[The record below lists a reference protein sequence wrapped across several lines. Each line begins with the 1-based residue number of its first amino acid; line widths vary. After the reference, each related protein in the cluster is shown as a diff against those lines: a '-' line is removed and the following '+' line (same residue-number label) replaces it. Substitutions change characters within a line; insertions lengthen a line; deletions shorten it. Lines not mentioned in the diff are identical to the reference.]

1 MWNDLTMS
9 QKAALIRMAVSQG
22 ITDINQIKSTYD
34 RTNSVGSIY
43 DGGGKLS
50 GGFPKD
56 SSTMWSRA
64 SSFYNDLIDAGMTPL
79 QAAGLLGNIAVES
92 SFDSKASNGTHFG
105 YLQNQPEFH
114 KHIIKYYGS
123 DSHAAQMQ
131 FIKDGMQ
138 GRLRGRNTSIG
149 KQLQSRF
156 NSFVRDSVKATTPE
170 EVAMLWEK
178 HYERSGQQSL
188 GKRTSYARYFY
199 DKVNHYTKENRPT
212 KRTYGVDFF
221 PYKENQKVVKPL
233 QQPQKT
239 DLSQFINTDAFSLG
253 NYFLEKQNSPYL
265 IDDISTPGSYLEYK
279 KYEDGG
285 PIVAPWAS
293 GTKSIKPIIVTGY
306 PLVEAE
312 SEGLLD
318 YFNNN
323 PNVGGMAIGAGLN
336 GINGERRVVLNPNL
350 TDDNSRNSVYMNES
364 YRHYFD
370 ENNIKLP
377 IITNIQ
383 RNAYKGTPYENLDTQ
398 IQRTEVARY
407 LSGDPSHHLN
417 NLQKAQLHNRFKFV
431 YPKEYEYINSN
442 PARYARRN
450 PIWYALGGDFL
461 LNVKDG
467 EDAGGSQCA
476 WWQNKKLRESGYIA
490 SGNAWNLN
498 DVDVVY
504 SGYNPENKPKE
515 YDRKAIEEYN
525 HNAADNVFKE
535 FDSKTLDK
543 DKPYVVNM
551 YYNGSHSQEEAYN
564 NGRGVTGTHTGLL
577 THENGKWWVTH
588 NIDGTIHRDRFID
601 LQNGNRK
608 YGVTTIYK
616 PRLDTFLNRAKGIGE
631 RGLRLITGFGKE

>member
-199 DKVNHYTKENRPT
+199 DKVNPYTKENRPT

-265 IDDISTPGSYLEYK
+265 TDDISTPGSYLEYRK
-279 KYEDGG
+279 FEDGG
-285 PIVAPWAS
+285 PIVTPWAKRPS
-293 GTKSIKPIIVTGY
+293 YNDWIKTVPKDRQGDNYNLEKAYYIA
-306 PLVEAE
+306 PEEELEAWRT
-312 SEGLLD
+312 SSVKDLIEGK
-318 YFNNN
+318 N
-323 PNVGGMAIGAGLN
+323 
-336 GINGERRVVLNPNL
+336 
-350 TDDNSRNSVYMNES
+350 
-364 YRHYFD
+364 
-370 ENNIKLP
+370 
-377 IITNIQ
+377 
-383 RNAYKGTPYENLDTQ
+383 
-398 IQRTEVARY
+398 
-407 LSGDPSHHLN
+407 HLN
-417 NLQKAQLHNRFKFV
+417 TAYETTNGDWEFMKSKNHPTVFFEHQWYNSKEGEPFR
-431 YPKEYEYINSN
+431 KEYEYINSN

-504 SGYNPENKPKE
+504 SGYNPENKPTE
-515 YDRKAIEEYN
+515 YDRKAIEKYN

-588 NIDGTIHRDRFID
+588 NIDGTIHRDKFID
-601 LQNGNRK
+601 LQSGNRK

>member
-43 DGGGKLS
+43 NKGGKLS

-64 SSFYNDLIDAGMTPL
+64 SSFYNDLIDTGMTPL
-79 QAAGLLGNIAVES
+79 QATGLLGNIAVES

-156 NSFVRDSVKATTPE
+156 NSFVRDSAKATTPE

-199 DKVNHYTKENRPT
+199 DKVNPYTKENRPT

-265 IDDISTPGSYLEYK
+265 TDDISTPGSYLEYG

-285 PIVAPWAS
+285 PLVAPWA
-293 GTKSIKPIIVTGY
+293 KRK
-306 PLVEAE
+306 
-312 SEGLLD
+312 
-318 YFNNN
+318 
-323 PNVGGMAIGAGLN
+323 
-336 GINGERRVVLNPNL
+336 
-350 TDDNSRNSVYMNES
+350 
-364 YRHYFD
+364 
-370 ENNIKLP
+370 
-377 IITNIQ
+377 
-383 RNAYKGTPYENLDTQ
+383 
-398 IQRTEVARY
+398 
-407 LSGDPSHHLN
+407 
-417 NLQKAQLHNRFKFV
+417 
-431 YPKEYEYINSN
+431 
-442 PARYARRN
+442 N

-504 SGYNPENKPKE
+504 SGYNPENKPTE
-515 YDRKAIEEYN
+515 YNRKAIEEYN